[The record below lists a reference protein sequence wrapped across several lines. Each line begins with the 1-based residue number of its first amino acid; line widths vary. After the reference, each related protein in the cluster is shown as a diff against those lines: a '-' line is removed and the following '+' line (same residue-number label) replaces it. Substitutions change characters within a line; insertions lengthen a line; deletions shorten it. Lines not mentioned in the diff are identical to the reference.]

1 MKFSEKIRDE
11 LDLILNEATFIDL
24 KLNETENSIIC
35 QFELLKE
42 NDSNYSNYIQLKLE
56 NIKKYISTY
65 RIDIKKSNEVIKFKT
80 DEISKY
86 LTNFIFNELYGWE
99 FFNIEK
105 SNMNF
110 NELSFE
116 YNKSSDFDKFNSLEL
131 FKEDMN
137 DIIIKIWFDNFKFL
151 DSNQNEID
159 YKLVFEKQN
168 RIWNT
173 IFKK

>member
-65 RIDIKKSNEVIKFKT
+65 
-80 DEISKY
+80 
-86 LTNFIFNELYGWE
+86 
-99 FFNIEK
+99 
-105 SNMNF
+105 
-110 NELSFE
+110 
-116 YNKSSDFDKFNSLEL
+116 
-131 FKEDMN
+131 
-137 DIIIKIWFDNFKFL
+137 
-151 DSNQNEID
+151 
-159 YKLVFEKQN
+159 
-168 RIWNT
+168 
-173 IFKK
+173 